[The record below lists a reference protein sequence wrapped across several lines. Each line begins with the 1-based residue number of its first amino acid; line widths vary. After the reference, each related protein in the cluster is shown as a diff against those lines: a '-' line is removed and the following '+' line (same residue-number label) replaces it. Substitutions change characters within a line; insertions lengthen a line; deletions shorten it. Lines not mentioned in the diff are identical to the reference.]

1 MLLEQ
6 LVCSSCYLMLL
17 QFKDGDEAPEGF
29 VRDMV
34 SNAKFAP
41 PYVFALFIS
50 RICSLCPEACV
61 NG

>member
-1 MLLEQ
+1 
-6 LVCSSCYLMLL
+6 MLL
-17 QFKDGDEAPEGF
+17 QFKGSEEAPEGF

-34 SNAKFAP
+34 SNANFAP

-50 RICSLCPEACV
+50 LICSMCPDACV